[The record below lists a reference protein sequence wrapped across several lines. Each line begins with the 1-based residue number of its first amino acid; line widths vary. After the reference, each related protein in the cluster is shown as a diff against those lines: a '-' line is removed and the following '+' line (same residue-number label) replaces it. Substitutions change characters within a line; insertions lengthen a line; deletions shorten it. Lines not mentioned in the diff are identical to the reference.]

1 MKKIIALMLLGFLL
15 TLGVVSQEG
24 PKVSAPTNVPLGREP
39 ASSSSA
45 APADWQEGDDQEGD
59 IVTAQPLRE
68 QPLGEDE
75 KESIGKILQILAAKE
90 KLGKSP
96 QELFSAL
103 GEAGLQPRAAL
114 DSNPYTGS
122 LLMVRTNNALPG
134 TRYFHAQVFQ
144 EEGSPGHMQ
153 HASFEIRPSPDGM
166 KTALSLLKATH
177 PHLGV
182 PRIHRDDYVLWKTNG
197 RVVSVKRIG
206 ADELDNHFNAHA
218 PDDVGTVWVV
228 SEDEPE
234 HGEGT

>member
-1 MKKIIALMLLGFLL
+1 LA
-15 TLGVVSQEG
+15 E
-24 PKVSAPTNVPLGREP
+24 E
-39 ASSSSA
+39 
-45 APADWQEGDDQEGD
+45 
-59 IVTAQPLRE
+59 
-68 QPLGEDE
+68 E
-75 KESIGKILQILAAKE
+75 KESINKILEILAAKE

-96 QELFSAL
+96 RELFSAL
-103 GEAGLQPRAAL
+103 GEAGLQPKAAL

-122 LLMVRTNNALPG
+122 LLTVRTNNALPG

-144 EEGSPGHMQ
+144 DKGLPGHMQ

-182 PRIHRDDYVLWKTNG
+182 PHIYRDDYVLWKTNG
-197 RVVSVKRIG
+197 RVVSVKRLA
-206 ADELDNHFNAHA
+206 ADELENHFNAHA